1 MSKFHTA
8 NVSVGLGRYH
18 TSAVY
23 HWYQLLT
30 GAPDT
35 NTKPAVTMYCIA
47 DNTHGRQC
55 SICQKK
61 QWGVLGASKIFCV
74 GAQIEAPK
82 GPMGRVW
89 GGGIPLPSRLKGLGE
104 RRELPSGVRA
114 AQTLFKHILG
124 SQNGSGT
131 GKMCD
136 ILPNVKQNFVIFL
149 AWYRHFLTA

>member
-23 HWYQLLT
+23 QYQLLT

-35 NTKPAVTMYCIA
+35 NTKPAVTVFWYMYCIA

-55 SICQKK
+55 SI
-61 QWGVLGASKIFCV
+61 WGVLGASKIFCV

-104 RRELPSGVRA
+104 RRELPQRGPGPGP
-114 AQTLFKHILG
+114 QTLFKHILG

-131 GKMCD
+131 GKICD